1 MKATKIIV
9 KKIKSEYFID
19 VITGTKTFELRKE
32 DDVRYEV
39 GDTLILNEI
48 DNNKNLTN
56 RSATYII
63 TYVLRDYEGLEKGYV
78 ILGIKPLGEA
88 NEEERKDFVDW
99 LNSYDRWKGGNK

>member
-1 MKATKIIV
+1 MKVTKIIV

-56 RSATYII
+56 RSAAYSI
-63 TYVLRDYEGLEKGYV
+63 TYVLRGYEGLEKGYV